1 MRPRWPE
8 DTRFTRVVLEVED
21 NVCAVCGAALH
32 ICDHRR
38 HRIFTL
44 QGPVEVV
51 CKLAH
56 CSDRQC
62 AAHAKTRSPYAETIL
77 TLPWWLIGWDV
88 FCWMGHRRFAR
99 HWSVPQ
105 IRSELADTYQ
115 IPLSADAIE
124 DAVRR
129 YQTMLAAR
137 QQAPHLVAAAY
148 QNVEALVLSID
159 GLQPEKGHE
168 TLYVVREL
176 NAKRIWF
183 AEALLSSNAD
193 EVRRLLIQAQAWATQ
208 LGLPVHLWLSDKQDA
223 FVTGIAAEFPGVPHR
238 YCVNHFLRDL
248 AKPMLE
254 ADSHAKVK
262 MRSKVR
268 GLRAIERE
276 VLQLRRPI
284 ATAAPAVAPA
294 ATPPTDESPAVVP
307 ATTTPVS
314 RVPANQVTKDIPAAP
329 APPADAS
336 EVVLAYCSAVRGIL
350 NDDQGGPLQPP
361 GLRMAEALGDV
372 RASLQRNLDANRGGR
387 AHTQLQRLAACIDRG
402 VAEVQAEHMVVR
414 QHLQEL
420 QRVAATLTSANGAA
434 AVRQTQFTRLQ
445 EEFAGLDTPF
455 YQHVAG
461 VMAGFAAGLFVGG
474 ETLPCL
480 QDNLDLERWF
490 RQPKGHE
497 RRIHGHRHA
506 GVRIVQEGP
515 TLLLAL
521 DAHMTHPEPFTA
533 HDLAPYQ
540 DASAPP
546 CQVEALQRR
555 KIMRKARSKK
565 NDSSCSQH
573 WKAGT

>member
-1 MRPRWPE
+1 
-8 DTRFTRVVLEVED
+8 
-21 NVCAVCGAALH
+21 
-32 ICDHRR
+32 
-38 HRIFTL
+38 
-44 QGPVEVV
+44 
-51 CKLAH
+51 
-56 CSDRQC
+56 
-62 AAHAKTRSPYAETIL
+62 L

-99 HWSVPQ
+99 HWSVSQ
-105 IRSELADTYQ
+105 IRGELADTYQ
-115 IPLSADAIE
+115 IPLSADAVE
-124 DAVRR
+124 DAFRR

-137 QQAPHLVAAAY
+137 QRDPQVVAAAY
-148 QNVEALVLSID
+148 RNVEALVLSID

-183 AEALLSSNAD
+183 AEALLSSSAD
-193 EVRRLLIQAQAWATQ
+193 EVRRLLIQARAWATQ

-262 MRSKVR
+262 MRRKVR
-268 GLRAIERE
+268 GLRTIERE
-276 VLQLRRPI
+276 VLQQRRLL
-284 ATAAPAVAPA
+284 AAEAPAVAPVA
-294 ATPPTDESPAVVP
+294 MTPAGEPPAVVP
-307 ATTTPVS
+307 AATPPGTHS
-314 RVPANQVTKDIPAAP
+314 PAHQLAQDVPAATAS
-329 APPADAS
+329 PADAS
-336 EVVLAYCSAVRGIL
+336 EVVLDYCSAVRGLL

-372 RASLQRNLDANRGGR
+372 RASLQRNVDANRGGR

-402 VAEVQAEHMVVR
+402 MAAVQAEHQIVR
-414 QHLQEL
+414 QHLQAIE
-420 QRVAATLTSANGAA
+420 RVAATLSNTNGSATE
-434 AVRQTQFTRLQ
+434 RQAQFTRLQ
-445 EEFAGLDTPF
+445 EAFAGLATPF
-455 YQHVAG
+455 YHHVAG

-474 ETLPCL
+474 GTLPCL

-490 RQPKGHE
+490 RKPKGHE

-515 TLLLAL
+515 TLLLVL
-521 DAHMTHPEPFTA
+521 DAHVTHPEPFTA
-533 HDLAPYQ
+533 HDLEPYQ

-546 CQVEALQRR
+546 CQVEALHRR

-565 NDSSCSQH
+565 NESSCSQH
-573 WKAGT
+573 WNAGT

>member
-1 MRPRWPE
+1 MRHRWPE

-62 AAHAKTRSPYAETIL
+62 AAHAKTRSPYAETTL
-77 TLPWWLIGWDV
+77 TLPWWLMGWDV

-105 IRSELADTYQ
+105 IRGELADTYQ
-115 IPLSADAIE
+115 ISLSAAAVE
-124 DAVRR
+124 DALRR

-137 QQAPHLVAAAY
+137 QQDPQVVAAAY
-148 QNVEALVLSID
+148 RNVAALVLSID

-183 AEALLSSNAD
+183 AEALLSSSAD
-193 EVRRLLIQAQAWATQ
+193 EVRRLLSQARAWATQ
-208 LGLPVHLWLSDKQDA
+208 LGLPVRLWLSDKQDA

-262 MRSKVR
+262 MRRTVR
-268 GLRAIERE
+268 GLRTIERE
-276 VLQLRRPI
+276 VLQQRRPI
-284 ATAAPAVAPA
+284 ATEAPAGEP
-294 ATPPTDESPAVVP
+294 PAVVP
-307 ATTTPVS
+307 AATTPGPQP
-314 RVPANQVTKDIPAAP
+314 PANQLAKDIPAAT
-329 APPADAS
+329 ASPADAG
-336 EVVLAYCSAVRGIL
+336 EVVLDYCSAVRGIL
-350 NDDQGGPLQPP
+350 NDDQGGPFQPP

-402 VAEVQAEHMVVR
+402 VAEVQAEHQVVR
-414 QHLQEL
+414 QYLQEL
-420 QRVAATLTSANGAA
+420 QRVAATLTSANGSATT
-434 AVRQTQFTRLQ
+434 RQAQFTHLQ
-445 EEFAGLDTPF
+445 EEFAGLAIPF
-455 YQHVAG
+455 YQHMAG
-461 VMAGFAAGLFVGG
+461 VMASFATGLFVGG
-474 ETLPCL
+474 DTLPFL
-480 QDNLDLERWF
+480 QDNLELERWF
-490 RQPKGHE
+490 RKPKGHE

-521 DAHMTHPEPFTA
+521 DAHGTHPEPFTA
-533 HDLAPYQ
+533 RDLEPYQ

-546 CQVEALQRR
+546 CQVEALHRR
-555 KIMRKARSKK
+555 KIMRKARAKK
-565 NDSSCSQH
+565 NESSCS
-573 WKAGT
+573 

>member
-1 MRPRWPE
+1 MRHRWPE
-8 DTRFTRVVLEVED
+8 DTRFTRLVLEVED
-21 NVCAVCGAALH
+21 NVCAVCGGVLH

-56 CSDRQC
+56 CSDLQC
-62 AAHAKTRSPYAETIL
+62 AARAKTRSPYAETTL

-105 IRSELADTYQ
+105 IRGELTDTYQ

-124 DAVRR
+124 DAIQR
-129 YQTMLAAR
+129 YQIMLAAR
-137 QQAPHLVAAAY
+137 QQDPQVLAAAY
-148 QNVEALVLSID
+148 RNMEALVLSID

-183 AEALLSSNAD
+183 AEALLSSSAD
-193 EVRRLLIQAQAWATQ
+193 EVRRLLIQARAWATQ

-262 MRSKVR
+262 MRRTVR
-268 GLRAIERE
+268 GLRTIERE
-276 VLQLRRPI
+276 VLQQRRPRP
-284 ATAAPAVAPA
+284 ATAPAVVSA
-294 ATPPTDESPAVVP
+294 A
-307 ATTTPVS
+307 TTPVTH
-314 RVPANQVTKDIPAAP
+314 VPAYQAAKDLAAAT

-336 EVVLAYCSAVRGIL
+336 EVVLDYCSAVRGIL

-372 RASLQRNLDANRGGR
+372 RASLQRNLDTNRGGR
-387 AHTQLQRLAACIDRG
+387 AHTQLQRLATCIDHG
-402 VAEVQAEHMVVR
+402 VAEVQAAHQVVR
-414 QHLQEL
+414 QQVQEIE
-420 QRVAATLTSANGAA
+420 RVAATLTCANGSATE
-434 AVRQTQFTRLQ
+434 RQAQFTRLQ

-455 YQHVAG
+455 YHHVAG
-461 VMAGFAAGLFVGG
+461 VMASFAAGLFVGG
-474 ETLPCL
+474 DTRPGL

-490 RQPKGHE
+490 RKPKGHE

-521 DAHMTHPEPFTA
+521 DAHVTQPEPFTA
-533 HDLAPYQ
+533 HDLARYQ
-540 DASAPP
+540 DVPAPA
-546 CQVEALQRR
+546 CQVEALHRR
-555 KIMRKARSKK
+555 KLMRAARSKK
-565 NDSSCSQH
+565 NERSCSRH
-573 WKAGT
+573 WNAGT

>member
-1 MRPRWPE
+1 MRHSWPE
-8 DTRFTRVVLEVED
+8 DTQFTRVVLEVED
-21 NVCAVCGAALH
+21 NVCTVCGAALH

-62 AAHAKTRSPYAETIL
+62 AAHAKTRSPYAETAL

-88 FCWMGHRRFAR
+88 FCWVGHRRFAR

-115 IPLSADAIE
+115 SPLSADAIE

-137 QQAPHLVAAAY
+137 QQAPQVVAAAY
-148 QNVEALVLSID
+148 RNVAALVLSID

-183 AEALLSSNAD
+183 AEALLSSSAD
-193 EVRRLLIQAQAWATQ
+193 EVRRLLIQARAWATR

-254 ADSHAKVK
+254 ADSHAKVT
-262 MRSKVR
+262 MRRKVR

-276 VLQLRRPI
+276 VLQQRRRI
-284 ATAAPAVAPA
+284 AGETPAVAPA
-294 ATPPTDESPAVVP
+294 PTPPAPP
-307 ATTTPVS
+307 P
-314 RVPANQVTKDIPAAP
+314 PANQLAKAVPVAAD
-329 APPADAS
+329 PPADAG
-336 EVVLAYCSAVRGIL
+336 EVVLDYCSAVRGIL
-350 NDDQGGPLQPP
+350 NDDQGGPFQPP

-372 RASLQRNLDANRGGR
+372 RASLQRNLDANRNGR

-402 VAEVQAEHMVVR
+402 VADVQAEHQVIR
-414 QHLQEL
+414 QYLQEL

-434 AVRQTQFTRLQ
+434 TTRQAQFTRLQ
-445 EEFAGLDTPF
+445 EEFAGLATSF
-455 YQHVAG
+455 YQHMAG
-461 VMAGFAAGLFVGG
+461 VMASFAAGLFVGG
-474 ETLPCL
+474 DTRPFL
-480 QDNLDLERWF
+480 QDNLELERWF
-490 RQPKGHE
+490 RRPKGHE

-515 TLLLAL
+515 TLLPAL
-521 DAHMTHPEPFTA
+521 DAHGTHPEPFTA
-533 HDLAPYQ
+533 HDLEPYQ
-540 DASAPP
+540 DTSAPP
-546 CQVEALQRR
+546 CQVNALHRR
-555 KIMRKARSKK
+555 KIMRKARAKK
-565 NDSSCSQH
+565 NERSCSQT
-573 WKAGT
+573 WNAST

>member
-1 MRPRWPE
+1 MRHRWPE

-56 CSDRQC
+56 CSDLQC
-62 AAHAKTRSPYAETIL
+62 AAHAKTRSPYAETTL
-77 TLPWWLIGWDV
+77 TLPGWLIGWDV

-105 IRSELADTYQ
+105 IRGELADTYQ
-115 IPLSADAIE
+115 IPLSADAVE
-124 DAVRR
+124 DALRR

-137 QQAPHLVAAAY
+137 QQDPQVMAAAY
-148 QNVEALVLSID
+148 RNVAAFVLSID

-176 NAKRIWF
+176 NAKRMWF
-183 AEALLSSNAD
+183 AEALLSSSAD
-193 EVRRLLIQAQAWATQ
+193 EVRRLLSQARAWATQ

-238 YCVNHFLRDL
+238 YGVNHFLRDL

-254 ADSHAKVK
+254 ADSHAKVR
-262 MRSKVR
+262 MRRTVR
-268 GLRAIERE
+268 GLRTIERE
-276 VLQLRRPI
+276 VLQQRRPS
-284 ATAAPAVAPA
+284 AAAAPAVAPA
-294 ATPPTDESPAVVP
+294 ATTP
-307 ATTTPVS
+307 ATQP
-314 RVPANQVTKDIPAAP
+314 PANQLVQDVPAAT
-329 APPADAS
+329 ASPADAGA
-336 EVVLAYCSAVRGIL
+336 VVLDYCSAVRGIL
-350 NDDQGGPLQPP
+350 NDDQGGPFQPP
-361 GLRMAEALGDV
+361 GLCMAEALGDV
-372 RASLQRNLDANRGGR
+372 RASLQRNLDAHRGGR

-402 VAEVQAEHMVVR
+402 VAAVQAEHQVVR
-414 QHLQEL
+414 QYLQEL
-420 QRVAATLTSANGAA
+420 QRVAATLTSANGSATT
-434 AVRQTQFTRLQ
+434 RQAQFTRLQ
-445 EEFAGLDTPF
+445 EEFAGLAIPF
-455 YQHVAG
+455 YQHMAG
-461 VMAGFAAGLFVGG
+461 VMASFAAGLFVGG
-474 ETLPCL
+474 DTLPFL
-480 QDNLDLERWF
+480 QDNLELERWF
-490 RQPKGHE
+490 RKPKGHE

-521 DAHMTHPEPFTA
+521 DAHGTHPEPFTA
-533 HDLAPYQ
+533 HDLEPYQ

-546 CQVEALQRR
+546 CQVEALHRR
-555 KIMRKARSKK
+555 KIMRKARAKK
-565 NDSSCSQH
+565 NESSCSQT
-573 WKAGT
+573 WNAGT

>member
-1 MRPRWPE
+1 MRHRWPE
-8 DTRFTRVVLEVED
+8 DTRFTRLVLEVED
-21 NVCAVCGAALH
+21 NVCAVCGGVLH

-56 CSDRQC
+56 CSDLQC
-62 AAHAKTRSPYAETIL
+62 AARAKTRSPYAETTL

-105 IRSELADTYQ
+105 IRGELTDTYQ

-124 DAVRR
+124 DAIQR
-129 YQTMLAAR
+129 YQIMLAAR
-137 QQAPHLVAAAY
+137 QQDPQVLAAAY
-148 QNVEALVLSID
+148 RNMEALVLSID

-183 AEALLSSNAD
+183 AEALLSSSAD
-193 EVRRLLIQAQAWATQ
+193 EVRRLLIQARAWATQ

-262 MRSKVR
+262 MRRTVR
-268 GLRAIERE
+268 GLRTIERE
-276 VLQLRRPI
+276 VLQQRRPRP
-284 ATAAPAVAPA
+284 ATAPAVVSA
-294 ATPPTDESPAVVP
+294 A
-307 ATTTPVS
+307 TTPVTH
-314 RVPANQVTKDIPAAP
+314 VPAYQAAKDLAAAT

-336 EVVLAYCSAVRGIL
+336 EVVLDYCSAVRGIL

-372 RASLQRNLDANRGGR
+372 RASLQRNLDTNRGGR
-387 AHTQLQRLAACIDRG
+387 AHTQLQRLATCIDHG
-402 VAEVQAEHMVVR
+402 VAEVQAAHQVVR
-414 QHLQEL
+414 QQVQEIE
-420 QRVAATLTSANGAA
+420 RVAATLTCANGSATE
-434 AVRQTQFTRLQ
+434 RQAQFTRLQ

-455 YQHVAG
+455 YHHVAG
-461 VMAGFAAGLFVGG
+461 VMASFAAGLFVGG
-474 ETLPCL
+474 DTRPGL

-490 RQPKGHE
+490 RKPKGHE

-521 DAHMTHPEPFTA
+521 DAHVTHPEPFTA
-533 HDLAPYQ
+533 HDLARYQ
-540 DASAPP
+540 DVPAPA
-546 CQVEALQRR
+546 CQVEALHRR
-555 KIMRKARSKK
+555 KLMRAARSKK
-565 NDSSCSQH
+565 NERSCSRH
-573 WKAGT
+573 WNVGT

>member
-1 MRPRWPE
+1 M
-8 DTRFTRVVLEVED
+8 VLEVED
-21 NVCAVCGAALH
+21 NVCTVCGAALH

-62 AAHAKTRSPYAETIL
+62 AAHAKTRSPYAETAL

-88 FCWMGHRRFAR
+88 FCWVGHRRFAR

-115 IPLSADAIE
+115 MPLSADAIE

-137 QQAPHLVAAAY
+137 QQAPQVVAAAY
-148 QNVEALVLSID
+148 RNVAALVLSID

-183 AEALLSSNAD
+183 AEALLSSSAA
-193 EVRRLLIQAQAWATQ
+193 EVRRLLIQARAWATR

-254 ADSHAKVK
+254 ADSHAKVT
-262 MRSKVR
+262 MRRKVR

-276 VLQLRRPI
+276 VLQQRRRI
-284 ATAAPAVAPA
+284 AGETPAVAPA
-294 ATPPTDESPAVVP
+294 PTPPAPP
-307 ATTTPVS
+307 P
-314 RVPANQVTKDIPAAP
+314 PANQLAKAVPVAAD
-329 APPADAS
+329 PPADAG
-336 EVVLAYCSAVRGIL
+336 EVVLDYCSAVRGIL
-350 NDDQGGPLQPP
+350 NDDQGGPFQPP

-372 RASLQRNLDANRGGR
+372 RASLQRNLDANRNGR

-402 VAEVQAEHMVVR
+402 VADVQAEHQVIR
-414 QHLQEL
+414 QYLQEL

-434 AVRQTQFTRLQ
+434 TTRQAQFTRLQ
-445 EEFAGLDTPF
+445 EEFAGLATSF
-455 YQHVAG
+455 YQHMAG
-461 VMAGFAAGLFVGG
+461 VMASFAAGLFVGG
-474 ETLPCL
+474 DTRPFL
-480 QDNLDLERWF
+480 QDNLELERWF
-490 RQPKGHE
+490 RKPKGHE

-515 TLLLAL
+515 TRLPAL
-521 DAHMTHPEPFTA
+521 DAHGTHPEPFTA
-533 HDLAPYQ
+533 HDLEPYQ
-540 DASAPP
+540 DTSAPP
-546 CQVEALQRR
+546 CQVNALHRR
-555 KIMRKARSKK
+555 KIMRKARAKK
-565 NDSSCSQH
+565 NERSCSQT
-573 WKAGT
+573 WNAST

>member
-1 MRPRWPE
+1 
-8 DTRFTRVVLEVED
+8 
-21 NVCAVCGAALH
+21 
-32 ICDHRR
+32 
-38 HRIFTL
+38 
-44 QGPVEVV
+44 
-51 CKLAH
+51 
-56 CSDRQC
+56 
-62 AAHAKTRSPYAETIL
+62 
-77 TLPWWLIGWDV
+77 
-88 FCWMGHRRFAR
+88 MGHRRFAR

-137 QQAPHLVAAAY
+137 QQAPQLVAAAY

-176 NAKRIWF
+176 NAKRMWF

-208 LGLPVHLWLSDKQDA
+208 LGLPVHLWLSDKHDA

-254 ADSHAKVK
+254 TDRHAKVK

-276 VLQLRRPI
+276 ILPQRQRIV
-284 ATAAPAVAPA
+284 AEAPAVAPVTVPPVPPPA
-294 ATPPTDESPAVVP
+294 ANSLAKDVPVATEPPTDAG
-307 ATTTPVS
+307 
-314 RVPANQVTKDIPAAP
+314 
-329 APPADAS
+329 
-336 EVVLAYCSAVRGIL
+336 EVVLDDWSAVRGML
-350 NDDQGGPLQPP
+350 NDDQGGPLPPP

-372 RASLQRNLDANRGGR
+372 RASLQRHLDAHRGGR
-387 AHTQLQRLAACIDRG
+387 AHTQLQRLAGCIDRG
-402 VAEVQAEHMVVR
+402 VAEVQAAHHVVR
-414 QHLQEL
+414 QQQQEIE
-420 QRVAATLTSANGAA
+420 RVAATLTCANGSATEREA
-434 AVRQTQFTRLQ
+434 QFTRLQ

-455 YQHVAG
+455 YHHVAG
-461 VMAGFAAGLFVGG
+461 VMASFAAGLFVGG
-474 ETLPCL
+474 DTLPFL

-490 RQPKGHE
+490 RKPKGHE

-521 DAHMTHPEPFTA
+521 DAHITHPAPFIA
-533 HDLAPYQ
+533 YDLEPYQ

-546 CQVEALQRR
+546 CQVEALHRR

-565 NDSSCSQH
+565 NESSCSQH

>member
-1 MRPRWPE
+1 MRHRWPE
-8 DTRFTRVVLEVED
+8 DTQFTQMVLEVED
-21 NVCAVCGAALH
+21 NVCSVCGGALH

-62 AAHAKTRSPYAETIL
+62 AARAKTRSPYAETTL
-77 TLPWWLIGWDV
+77 TQPWWLIGWDV

-105 IRSELADTYQ
+105 IRGELVDTYQ

-124 DAVRR
+124 DALQR
-129 YQTMLAAR
+129 YQTILAAR
-137 QQAPHLVAAAY
+137 QQDPQVVAAAY
-148 QNVEALVLSID
+148 RHVAALVLSID

-183 AEALLSSNAD
+183 AEALLSSSTD
-193 EVRRLLIQAQAWATQ
+193 EVRRLLSQARAWATQ

-223 FVTGIAAEFPGVPHR
+223 CVTGIAAEFPGVPHR

-262 MRSKVR
+262 MRRKVR

-276 VLQLRRPI
+276 VLQQRRRSASEP
-284 ATAAPAVAPA
+284 PAVAPA
-294 ATPPTDESPAVVP
+294 PTTPATPLPAHQVAEAVPVATD
-307 ATTTPVS
+307 
-314 RVPANQVTKDIPAAP
+314 
-329 APPADAS
+329 PPAKAG
-336 EVVLAYCSAVRGIL
+336 EVVLDYCSAVRGIL
-350 NDDQGGPLQPP
+350 NDDQGGPFQPP

-372 RASLQRNLDANRGGR
+372 RASLQRNLDANHGGR

-402 VAEVQAEHMVVR
+402 VADVQAEHQVVR
-414 QHLQEL
+414 QHLHEIEQ
-420 QRVAATLTSANGAA
+420 VAATLSHANGPATE
-434 AVRQTQFTRLQ
+434 RQAQFTRLQ
-445 EEFAGLDTPF
+445 EEFAGLATPF
-455 YQHVAG
+455 SQHLAG
-461 VMAGFAAGLFVGG
+461 VMASFAAGLFVGG
-474 ETLPCL
+474 DTLPCL
-480 QDNLDLERWF
+480 QDNLELERWF
-490 RQPKGHE
+490 RKPKGHE
-497 RRIHGHRHA
+497 RHIHGHRHA

-521 DAHMTHPEPFTA
+521 DAHGTHPEPFTA
-533 HDLAPYQ
+533 HDLEPYQ
-540 DASAPP
+540 DTSAPP
-546 CQVEALQRR
+546 CQVEALHRR
-555 KIMRKARSKK
+555 KIMRKARAKK
-565 NDSSCSQH
+565 NDSSCSPT
-573 WKAGT
+573 WNAGT

>member
-1 MRPRWPE
+1 MRHRWPE

-32 ICDHRR
+32 ICDHRW

-62 AAHAKTRSPYAETIL
+62 AAHAKTRSPYAETTL
-77 TLPWWLIGWDV
+77 TLPGWLMGWDV

-105 IRSELADTYQ
+105 IRGELADTYQ

-124 DAVRR
+124 DAIQR
-129 YQTMLAAR
+129 YQIMLAAR
-137 QQAPHLVAAAY
+137 QQDPQVVAAAY
-148 QNVEALVLSID
+148 RNVEALVLSID

-193 EVRRLLIQAQAWATQ
+193 EVRRLLSQARAWATQ

-262 MRSKVR
+262 MRRTVR
-268 GLRAIERE
+268 GLRTIERE
-276 VLQLRRPI
+276 VLQQRRPSPT
-284 ATAAPAVAPA
+284 TA
-294 ATPPTDESPAVVP
+294 PAVVP
-307 ATTTPVS
+307 AATTPVTH
-314 RVPANQVTKDIPAAP
+314 VPAYQAAKDLAAAT

-336 EVVLAYCSAVRGIL
+336 EVVLDYCSAVRGIL

-372 RASLQRNLDANRGGR
+372 RASLQRNLDTNRGGR
-387 AHTQLQRLAACIDRG
+387 AHTQLQRLAACIDQG
-402 VAEVQAEHMVVR
+402 VAEVQAAHQVVR
-414 QHLQEL
+414 QQVQEIE
-420 QRVAATLTSANGAA
+420 RVAATLTCANGSATE
-434 AVRQTQFTRLQ
+434 RQAQFTRLQ

-455 YQHVAG
+455 YRHVAG
-461 VMAGFAAGLFVGG
+461 VMASFAAGLFVGG
-474 ETLPCL
+474 DTRPGL

-490 RQPKGHE
+490 RKPKGHE

-521 DAHMTHPEPFTA
+521 DAHVTHPEPFTA
-533 HDLAPYQ
+533 HDLERYQ
-540 DASAPP
+540 DVLAPA
-546 CQVEALQRR
+546 CQVEALHRR
-555 KIMRKARSKK
+555 KLMRAARSKK
-565 NDSSCSQH
+565 NERSCSQH
-573 WKAGT
+573 WNAGT